1 MDRAEHIPDSPNPVD
16 RNAARFTLV
25 GSGIASMAAAVFLI
39 RDGDILGR
47 NITILEALDTPGG
60 SLDASGSAEHGYVLR
75 GGRMFESKYLCTFE
89 LFSSIP
95 SLDDTRSVM
104 QEIFAWNETLKTSSK
119 SRLFRD
125 GQRQVAPEFGLSE
138 RHILTIERLG
148 LEPEALLGQAS
159 IAEQFDADFFTT
171 NFWFMWCTTF
181 AFQPWHSAI
190 EFKRYLLRFAH
201 MVGGFNRLLGIM
213 RTTYNQ
219 YDSMVR
225 PLLKW
230 LDARGVTIQYNTR
243 VTDLGLSESAGGT
256 TVTHIATEQDGK
268 PGRITVGAGDCVLVT
283 LGSMTEASSLGG
295 MDTAPV
301 LNGKQRGGAW
311 ALWEKIAAGR
321 PAFGHPSVFCDH
333 IEQSKWVS
341 FTTTLHDPT
350 LLRLIRDATGNVPG
364 EGGLITFPQS
374 KWLASIVI
382 PHQPHF
388 MAQPA
393 DVSVFWG
400 YGLFVDKPGNFV
412 EKPMSACN
420 RPRDYDRNTRSPA
433 HRLGGGADSAI
444 GNLRPLHDAFYHQP
458 VPAAPAWR
466 PAADRARGID
476 QPCVHGAVLRAATG
490 CGVHRR
496 ILDPLGAGGGQRAA
510 WPEARA
516 ARGLSGQVRSARA
529 VQGVR
534 GAALHPRV
542 TRPSPVPAAPASRLV
557 ADDVVMLSLGGVL
570 AALGERRQSRCVRST
585 FRLLDAVPIP
595 ASFPSCALYQVCSEA
610 RTSMASSSR
619 AARTGCSGCTPNMN
633 APFPPAAR
641 PSCRWM

>member
-1 MDRAEHIPDSPNPVD
+1 MDRAEHISDPPKAID

-47 NITILEALDTPGG
+47 NITILEELDSPGG

-75 GGRMFESKYLCTFE
+75 GGRMFESKYLCTFD

-95 SLDDTRSVM
+95 SLDGTRSVT

-213 RTTYNQ
+213 RTPYNQ

-225 PLLKW
+225 PLLRW

-243 VTDLGLSESAGGT
+243 VTDLGLSESAGGM
-256 TVTHIATEQDGK
+256 TVAHITTEQDGK

-301 LNGKQRGGAW
+301 LNGKQYGGAW

-333 IEQSKWVS
+333 TEQSKWVS

-374 KWLASIVI
+374 NWLASIVI
-382 PHQPHF
+382 PHQPHVI
-388 MAQPA
+388 AQPA

-412 EKPMSACN
+412 EKPMSACTGREIMTEILGHLRIDSEAARILQSAVCIPCMMPFITSQFLPRQHGD
-420 RPRDYDRNTRSPA
+420 RPQIVPEGSTNLAFMGQFCELPLDVVFTVEYSIRSAQVAVNALLGLRRVPPA
-433 HRLGGGADSAI
+433 VYQGKFDPRVLFKAFGA
-444 GNLRPLHDAFYHQP
+444 LHDI
-458 VPAAPAWR
+458 
-466 PAADRARGID
+466 RA
-476 QPCVHGAVLRAATG
+476 
-490 CGVHRR
+490 
-496 ILDPLGAGGGQRAA
+496 
-510 WPEARA
+510 
-516 ARGLSGQVRSARA
+516 
-529 VQGVR
+529 
-534 GAALHPRV
+534 
-542 TRPSPVPAAPASRLV
+542 
-557 ADDVVMLSLGGVL
+557 
-570 AALGERRQSRCVRST
+570 
-585 FRLLDAVPIP
+585 
-595 ASFPSCALYQVCSEA
+595 
-610 RTSMASSSR
+610 
-619 AARTGCSGCTPNMN
+619 
-633 APFPPAAR
+633 
-641 PSCRWM
+641 